1 VGDGLVAGESDG
13 ALQSAGRADDLGGRG
28 GGHSF

>member
-13 ALQSAGRADDLGGRG
+13 ALQRAGRADDLDSRS
-28 GGHSF
+28 GGHFF